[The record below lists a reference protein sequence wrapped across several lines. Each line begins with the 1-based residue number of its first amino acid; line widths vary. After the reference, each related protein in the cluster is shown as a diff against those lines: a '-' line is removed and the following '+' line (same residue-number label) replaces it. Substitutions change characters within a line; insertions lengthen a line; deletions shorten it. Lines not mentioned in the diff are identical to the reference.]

1 MCDGCNDFFRNK
13 RGVIRAAA
21 AAQASRFVLVDDLIC
36 DIYYRTLRWK
46 RQTGDYMS
54 ASNAFFYTVAK
65 NLAIDRTRQRSRQE
79 QFDDERHEV
88 LLTESV
94 TLQNEEAE
102 RVREMI
108 EIIMDNIE
116 RPEDRDALFSFL
128 TGEPIPAIAER
139 LGITSNA
146 ASVRRRRAIERAAS
160 LVSSGRF

>member
-1 MCDGCNDFFRNK
+1 MCDGCNDFFRSK

-46 RQTGDYMS
+46 RQTDDYMS

-65 NLAIDRTRQRSRQE
+65 NLAIDCTRQRSRQE
-79 QFDDERHEV
+79 QFDDKRHEV

-102 RVREMI
+102 RVKEMI

-128 TGEPIPAIAER
+128 TGEPIPVIADR

-160 LVSSGRF
+160 LVRNGRF

>member
-1 MCDGCNDFFRNK
+1 MCDGCNDFFRSK

-46 RQTGDYMS
+46 RQTDDYMS

-65 NLAIDRTRQRSRQE
+65 NLAIDRTRQMSRQE
-79 QFDDERHEV
+79 QFDDEQHEV

-94 TLQNEEAE
+94 KLQNEEAE

-108 EIIMDNIE
+108 EIIMHNIE

>member
-1 MCDGCNDFFRNK
+1 MCDGCNDFFRSK

-65 NLAIDRTRQRSRQE
+65 NLAIDCARQRSRQE

-160 LVSSGRF
+160 LVRNGRF